1 MDYKTGYRKGTVINM
16 HRFRD
21 TSVLRK
27 VMTQNIFRFLA
38 IMSVAAFALGG
49 CGKEQ
54 EQTVS
59 DSPKPE
65 TSTQESETYSGSSI
79 KTIGISM
86 PAAQLERWH
95 KDAERLQTLFE
106 DAGYNV
112 LISYGDNLID
122 TQIDEINKM
131 IDDGAE
137 LLIIAPVDSDS
148 LLPCI
153 EKANEKGIPI
163 VAYDRLIYHDPTLL
177 AYVSYDNYK
186 VGTLQGQF
194 IADALDLE
202 NADESDKYNIEI
214 FAGDPADNNAIYFY
228 NGAMDVLKPYFDSGN
243 ITVLS
248 NQTSFYSCSTSSWSS
263 DLAMERMEIMLTSYY
278 SSDNV
283 LNAVLSSN
291 DSIALGVCR
300 AIEASYKK
308 DNKIVITGQDC
319 DSNNIPYIRDGKQ
332 AMSIYKDLKNEAY
345 ATFCIVESYLKGVS
359 TGEDLIQGHDIDFE
373 ITRDTTSYVSDDVA
387 ITSYLLT
394 PEVITHENADDLP
407 E

>member
-1 MDYKTGYRKGTVINM
+1 MTGV
-16 HRFRD
+16 
-21 TSVLRK
+21 
-27 VMTQNIFRFLA
+27 
-38 IMSVAAFALGG
+38 LGG
-49 CGKEQ
+49 CGESVGNVP
-54 EQTVS
+54 EQTQPV
-59 DSPKPE
+59 E
-65 TSTQESETYSGSSI
+65 TSSQESDIYSGKSI

-86 PAAQLERWH
+86 PASQLERWH
-95 KDAERLQTLFE
+95 KDAERLQGLFE
-106 DAGYNV
+106 DAGYDV
-112 LISYGDNLID
+112 MLSYGDNLID

-163 VAYDRLIYHDPTLL
+163 VAYDRLIYHDPNLL

-194 IADALDLE
+194 IADALDLK
-202 NADESDKYNIEI
+202 NAGESDKYNIEI

-308 DNKIVITGQDC
+308 DNNIIITGQDC
-319 DSNNIPYIRDGKQ
+319 DTNNIPYIRDEKQ
-332 AMSIYKDLKNEAY
+332 SMSIYKDLKNEAY

-359 TGEDLIQGHDIDFE
+359 TGEDLSKGHDIDFE
-373 ITRDTTSYVSDDVA
+373 ITRDTTSYVSDGVA

-394 PEVITHENADDLP
+394 PEVITHENVDDLP